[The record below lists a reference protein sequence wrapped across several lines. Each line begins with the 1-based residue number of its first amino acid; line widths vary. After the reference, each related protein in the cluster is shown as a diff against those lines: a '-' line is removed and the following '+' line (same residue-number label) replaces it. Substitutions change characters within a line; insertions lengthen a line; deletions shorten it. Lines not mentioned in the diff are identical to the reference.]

1 MLTCTTG
8 RDYQVMTG
16 VVTKQTA
23 KFTGTCVATFTLPF
37 EDDLGEKD
45 FWFVL
50 SALSVIV

>member
-1 MLTCTTG
+1 
-8 RDYQVMTG
+8 MTG

-23 KFTGTCVATFTLPF
+23 KFTGTCVATTHFAI